1 MTGNEHKVQMSI
13 FRLLSVILDLGNVVI
28 DQDEHETT
36 FIKESDRSFLIFST
50 LIKFDENRMRTWL
63 CNKRI
68 WIDVELVNTI
78 LYLKQVLFSN

>member
-13 FRLLSVILDLGNVVI
+13 FGLLSVILDLGNVVI

-50 LIKFDENRMRTWL
+50 LIKFDENCMT
-63 CNKRI
+63 
-68 WIDVELVNTI
+68 T
-78 LYLKQVLFSN
+78 